1 MVLDTESMGKAR
13 VWGHVVSLVRLF
25 LAAYCCGLRQCGRL
39 GRVFCRMDHRDYATC
54 NILLTRDLR
63 DHGYSFSTLRESIHL
78 LCE

>member
-39 GRVFCRMDHRDYATC
+39 GRAFCRMDRRDYAT
-54 NILLTRDLR
+54 IPYYAVHTGPPRPWLLV
-63 DHGYSFSTLRESIHL
+63 
-78 LCE
+78 